1 MIRGLSDYTKRW
13 IVPLVLWA
21 FFLAGL
27 LGCSRGRA
35 KFEDLPVLEPSAIFS
50 KVQANRAAL
59 KDFEGAGLLE
69 VSNSKVGRTIFG
81 VKLSHVS
88 PDHLFL
94 SLNGPMGIH
103 FASLLLEGDRY
114 SVSFGM
120 PPVQATGR
128 LQDFDVPEDF
138 GILLKGEDIYKVL
151 LPLEPISPLSDSATV
166 RKDFESRQFCLDWSD
181 ADQTHNLW
189 ADPYRPVFTR
199 EMILSTDG
207 DTLVTKEME
216 QVSKRGGVHF
226 PMSWNIRS
234 GRADEASF
242 MRFKLRQLNVNTGL
256 APEDLRLAPEAP
268 MDTVEVRSGG

>member
-1 MIRGLSDYTKRW
+1 MIRRLFDYTKRW
-13 IVPLVLWA
+13 IFAIVLWA
-21 FFLAGL
+21 FFLTSL

-35 KFEDLPVLEPSAIFS
+35 KFEDLPVPEVSAIFS
-50 KVQANRAAL
+50 RVQANRAAL

-69 VSNSKVGRTIFG
+69 VSNSKMGRTIFG

-88 PDHLFL
+88 PDHLLL
-94 SLNGPMGIH
+94 SLNGAMGIH

-120 PPVQATGR
+120 PPVQATGL
-128 LQDFDVPEDF
+128 LQDFDIPEDF

-151 LPLEPISPLSDSATV
+151 LPLEPISSLSDSASV
-166 RKDFESRQFCLDWSD
+166 RKDFMSRQFCLDWSV
-181 ADQTHNLW
+181 AGQTHDLW
-189 ADPYRPVFTR
+189 ADPYRPIFTR
-199 EMILSTDG
+199 ETILSNDG

-234 GRADEASF
+234 GKVDEESV
-242 MRFKLRQLNVNTGL
+242 MRFKLRQLNINTGL
-256 APEDLRLAPEAP
+256 APEDLRLNPEAP
-268 MDTVEVRSGG
+268 IDTVEVRSGG